1 MEDDAR
7 SIDRAS
13 PALRIAMRAIEILYS
28 LVVLAWIAVPAV
40 PSLAA
45 YLPGL
50 MPTPYLPFGNY
61 SGGALPTAYMVA
73 IGTAV
78 GLPGLIALFKL
89 ISPFLSR
96 KIPSLADP
104 TRSWALCLSV
114 LESAPVLAA
123 IGYYVFE
130 YARSARFFL
139 STSPANYAVAGAS
152 LLFNAFSLYRLIV
165 NAGYRD
171 EDYREYL
178 AYRHG
183 PGKAAMRDAGL
194 THGIQKKLVFSF
206 LPLILAIV
214 VVLSLVLMAS
224 FRTTIQSSIIESGRR
239 LAGQAAD
246 VIKSNPADM
255 IAVDDYLLIE
265 AKKNELS
272 SVPFRELDYLRR
284 DPAVGDFAVAASTA
298 KPASSAAAAQA
309 APAPSTQGAGS
320 APAARAAPAPAKR
333 LESFSEPF
341 YEYEAASNAYV
352 FYAPVLLSRA
362 YIGYVRVEYDRD
374 VIFEPYFRTLVR
386 AVAFAAIFIYI
397 GALLIYLIGRNIV
410 IPILYLRMS
419 VASISSSLAGMVK
432 GSSRISSD
440 LLQYKDRVV
449 TRDEIKG
456 LSNEVGNMT
465 TVLRGIVPY
474 ISANTLKHSE
484 RVTPMNET
492 RELCF
497 MFTDIRG
504 FTTLCEGMEPE
515 EVVTLLN
522 RYLELQSSII
532 FGNGGDVDKFVGDEV
547 MAVFEGPEKEIRAA
561 KTGLDIM
568 KAMEDERRKAKA
580 DRKKSLAIGIGI
592 NSGKVVFG
600 SIGAKDRM
608 DFTSIGDAV
617 NLAARLEGAN
627 KAYGTKALISDVVY
641 EQAKGLYL
649 CREVDRLIVKGK
661 SQPVSVYELV
671 ARRDDAGAD
680 DLERC
685 DIFEKALAAYRK
697 RSWERAEKAF
707 AFLREKYK
715 DELSATFL
723 QRVSH
728 FKRNP
733 PPEAWDGVFT
743 LAVK

>member
-1 MEDDAR
+1 MAEQAER
-7 SIDRAS
+7 IDRAS
-13 PALRIAMRAIEILYS
+13 PALRIAMRAIEMLYS
-28 LVVLAWIAVPAV
+28 LLVLAWIGVPLV

-50 MPTPYLPFGNY
+50 MPTPYLPFTGY
-61 SGGALPTAYMVA
+61 SGSALSMAYTIAVG
-73 IGTAV
+73 IAV
-78 GLPGLIALFKL
+78 GLPGLLAVWKL
-89 ISPFLSR
+89 IAPFLSR
-96 KIPSLADP
+96 KAPSVADP
-104 TRSWALCLSV
+104 VRSWALVLSV

-130 YARSARFFL
+130 YARSARFFEA
-139 STSPANYAVAGAS
+139 TSPANYAVAGAS
-152 LLFNAFSLYRLIV
+152 LLFNAFCLYRLVV

-178 AYRHG
+178 AYRKG
-183 PGKAAMRDAGL
+183 PGKSAMRDAGL

-206 LPLILAIV
+206 LPLILVIV

-272 SVPFRELDYLRR
+272 TVPFRELDYFKR
-284 DPAVGDFAVAASTA
+284 DPATGDFALAASTS
-298 KPASSAAAAQA
+298 PGAAAASRSQA
-309 APAPSTQGAGS
+309 AAQGAQ
-320 APAARAAPAPAKR
+320 ARR

-341 YEYEAASNAYV
+341 YEYEAAGNAYV
-352 FYAPVLLSRA
+352 FYAPVHLSRA
-362 YIGYVRVEYDRD
+362 YLGYARVEYDRD

-386 AVAFAAIFIYI
+386 AVAFAAVFVYL
-397 GALLIYLIGRNIV
+397 GGFLIYVIGRNIV

-419 VASISSSLAGMVK
+419 VASISTSLAGMVK

-440 LLQYKDRVV
+440 LLQYKDRVM

-465 TVLRGIVPY
+465 AVLRGIVPY

-484 RVTPMNET
+484 RVTPMTES

-504 FTTLCEGMEPE
+504 FTTLCEGLDPE
-515 EVVTLLN
+515 EVVALLN
-522 RYLELQSSII
+522 RYLELQASII
-532 FGNGGDVDKFVGDEV
+532 FGNHGDVDKFVGDAV
-547 MAVFEGPEKEIRAA
+547 MAVFEGPEKELHAA
-561 KTGLDIM
+561 QTGLDIM
-568 KAMEDERRKAKA
+568 AAMAAERKKALA
-580 DRKKSLAIGIGI
+580 DRKRALAVGIGI

-627 KAYGTKALISDVVY
+627 KAYGTKALISDVIY
-641 EQAKGLYL
+641 EKAKAEYL
-649 CREVDRLIVKGK
+649 CREVDSLVVKGK

-671 ARRDDAGAD
+671 ARRENASAA
-680 DLERC
+680 DLEC
-685 DIFEKALAAYRK
+685 CSVFEQSLALYRK
-697 RSWERAEKAF
+697 RSWEKAERGF
-707 AFLREKYK
+707 GFLATKHK
-715 DELSATFL
+715 DELSSTFL
-723 QRVSH
+723 KRVTH
-728 FKRNP
+728 FKRYP
-733 PPEAWDGVFT
+733 PSDDWDGVFT